1 LVCNNLCN
9 SVATRIIR
17 PASLLIILNMQ
28 NPARAQSIT
37 PDDTCVA
44 VRNVFVGMND
54 IAKKGNT
61 KITPFSKPYLD
72 QLETY
77 FGRGCP
83 ASEPFPLPTPGTDM
97 RLGNVCADV
106 VAGGKIKMKL
116 GDPLL
121 R

>member
-1 LVCNNLCN
+1 LAQAQTV
-9 SVATRIIR
+9 SVDATC
-17 PASLLIILNMQ
+17 
-28 NPARAQSIT
+28 T
-37 PDDTCVA
+37 A

-61 KITPFSKPYLD
+61 KIIPFSKAYAE
-72 QLETY
+72 QLEAY

-83 ASEPFPLPTPGTDM
+83 SSEPFPLPKPGTDM